1 MGSLLDSVKLP
12 EDIKKLTFP
21 QMRQLAE
28 ELRTYIINCV
38 SKNGGHLASNLG
50 VVELTLA
57 LHYVFNTEKDRVVW
71 DVGHQCYTHKIITGR
86 KDEMKNLRKAGG
98 PSGFPRPWESLHDA
112 FSTGHSSTSI
122 SAALGMARARDI
134 KGENHSVI
142 AVVGD
147 GSMTGGMCFEALN
160 DAGHTKTPL
169 IVVLNDNEMSIEHN
183 VGAMTQY
190 LNKMRSAS
198 KYNKFKDLFRRVVGK
213 IPWIGTWLVR
223 SVEKLRNRIKYFFI
237 LPGVLFEQ
245 LGFTYIGP
253 FKGHN
258 IRLLVEELKKA
269 KKLNRPVLIH
279 LLTKKGKG
287 YPFAEDAPEKF
298 HGIAPFYVETGEEV
312 NETNKSNSEI
322 FAQHLAE
329 LASTD
334 KRIVAITAAMQRGT
348 GLLYFNELFPDR
360 FFDVGIA
367 EEHAATLAAGLAMAG
382 MRPFFAVYSTFLQR
396 AYDQVIHDICLQ
408 NLPVVFAV
416 DRAGVVGEDGETHN
430 GSFDISFLRHMPNMT
445 IMSPADLSELK
456 AMTDLTFEINGPCV
470 IRYSKGCLK
479 EKLDGNAGLSF
490 GKWKILRSG
499 AAACILAVG
508 RMVYSTLEAARIMAG
523 EGIECT
529 VVNCNF
535 IKPVDNALLDRMSQ
549 EFDVLFTIEENVLSG
564 GFGSAVGEYLD
575 TVNAKHRLVSLGLPD
590 RFIPQ
595 GSTSAILDELGLS
608 PGKIAARV
616 CQEINKSDD

>member
-1 MGSLLDSVKLP
+1 MGTLLDSVNLP
-12 EDIKKLTFP
+12 QDIKNLTIP
-21 QMRQLAE
+21 QLKQLAE
-28 ELRTYIINCV
+28 ELRTYIIQCV

-57 LHYVFNTEKDRVVW
+57 LHYVFDTSEDKIIW

-86 KDEMKNLRKAGG
+86 KDEMQCLRKVGG

-112 FSTGHSSTSI
+112 FSTGHSSTAI

-169 IVVLNDNEMSIEHN
+169 IVILNDNEMSIEHN

-190 LNKMRSAS
+190 LSKMRSAN
-198 KYNKFKDLFRRVVGK
+198 KYNRLKDIFRKTAGK
-213 IPWIGTWLVR
+213 LPWIGPSLVR

-245 LGFTYIGP
+245 LGFTYVGP

-258 IRLLVEELKKA
+258 IRLLIEELKKA
-269 KKLNRPVLIH
+269 RKLGRPVLIH
-279 LLTKKGKG
+279 ALTKKGKG

-312 NETNKSNSEI
+312 NESKTSNSEV
-322 FAQHLAE
+322 FAQHLAMR
-329 LASTD
+329 ASQD

-348 GLLYFNELFPDR
+348 GLLYFSELFPER

-367 EEHAATLAAGLAMAG
+367 EEHAATMAAGLAMAG
-382 MRPFFAVYSTFLQR
+382 MRPYFAVYSTFLQR
-396 AYDQVIHDICLQ
+396 AYDQLMHDICLQ
-408 NLPVVFAV
+408 SLPVVFAV
-416 DRAGVVGEDGETHN
+416 DKAGIAGEDGETHN
-430 GSFDISFLRHMPNMT
+430 GMFDISFLRHMPNIV
-445 IMSPADLSELK
+445 IMSPADLCELK
-456 AMTDLTFEINGPCV
+456 SMTDLSLQINRPMV

-479 EKLDGNAGLSF
+479 EKLEGNESLSF
-490 GKWKILRSG
+490 GKWKLLRSG
-499 AAACILAVG
+499 EGICILSTG
-508 RMVYSTLEAARIMAG
+508 RMVYNALEAARML
-523 EGIECT
+523 ESKGISCA
-529 VVNCNF
+529 VVNCSF
-535 IKPVDNALLDRMSQ
+535 LKPMDNDML
-549 EFDVLFTIEENVLSG
+549 EVLSKEYHTIYTIEENVLAG
-564 GFGSAVGEYLD
+564 GFGSAVGEYL
-575 TVNAKHRLVSLGLPD
+575 NSLHSKIKLVSIGLPD
-590 RFIPQ
+590 KFIPH
-595 GSTSAILDELGLS
+595 GSVSAILDEYGLS
-608 PGKIAARV
+608 PSKIALRI
-616 CQEINKSDD
+616 QEQMNIDG